1 MVIRSDKA
9 EFNNCD
15 FIGSQDTLY
24 FGANSSDTS
33 YRGYFKKCNIYGMT
47 DFIFGFG
54 NVIFQ
59 KCKLLFCG
67 YSDNYTERAFITANK
82 AADKGFLFD
91 RCEVDYDTS
100 LNANIPDRKFYLGR
114 TWGVGAKTIF
124 SKTVFDRIGIFNDDF
139 WTEMNGSIAESE
151 YKEAKSFD
159 RDTLIKSEDIT
170 NTTRASRYSDSFSF
184 TCSEWFSDWTPT
196 GFEETLENAF
206 YDFKCNNEG
215 AYNESIQG
223 TTGTWNGL
231 TIDATSGKLAPNTG
245 ANCAQMNNGTKITI
259 PTLDS
264 CTVTVTAYSG
274 QGNGKLTL
282 SQNDKSITASGDVLS
297 ISAVKGEVL
306 LTAVGNTYINSI
318 EVIYD

>member
-1 MVIRSDKA
+1 
-9 EFNNCD
+9 
-15 FIGSQDTLY
+15 
-24 FGANSSDTS
+24 
-33 YRGYFKKCNIYGMT
+33 MT

-91 RCEVDYDTS
+91 RCEVDYGTS
-100 LNANIPDRKFYLGR
+100 LNSNIPDRKFYLGR
-114 TWGVGAKTIF
+114 TWGAGAKTIF

-139 WTEMNGSIAESE
+139 WTEMSGSVAESE
-151 YKEAKSFD
+151 YKETKSFD
-159 RDTLIKSEDIT
+159 GDTLIKSEEIT
-170 NTTRASRYSDSFSF
+170 NEIRASRYSDSFSF

-206 YDFKCNNEG
+206 YDLRCNNEE

-231 TIDATSGKLAPNTG
+231 TIDASAGKLAPNTG
-245 ANCAQMNNGTKITI
+245 AYCAQMNNGTKIMI

-274 QGNGKLTL
+274 QGNGKLKL
-282 SQNDKSITASGDVLS
+282 SQGENSVMATNDTLS

>member
-1 MVIRSDKA
+1 MS
-9 EFNNCD
+9 
-15 FIGSQDTLY
+15 
-24 FGANSSDTS
+24 
-33 YRGYFKKCNIYGMT
+33 
-47 DFIFGFG
+47 
-54 NVIFQ
+54 
-59 KCKLLFCG
+59 
-67 YSDNYTERAFITANK
+67 
-82 AADKGFLFD
+82 
-91 RCEVDYDTS
+91 
-100 LNANIPDRKFYLGR
+100 
-114 TWGVGAKTIF
+114 
-124 SKTVFDRIGIFNDDF
+124 
-139 WTEMNGSIAESE
+139 GSIAESE

-159 RDTLIKSEDIT
+159 GDTLIKSGDIT

-206 YDFKCNNEG
+206 YDFRCNNER

-231 TIDATSGKLAPNTG
+231 TIDASAGKLAPNTG
-245 ANCAQMNNGTKITI
+245 ANCAQMNNGAKITI
-259 PTLDS
+259 PVLDS